1 MGELIWKGWIILSSL
16 PHGAGVQTGDVLC
29 VLDFSLENWAL
40 NHKHLYTVSPSHQGH
55 QLSKKHKCRKFGVTR
70 GLSHSCFLLLIL
82 ILSGRLPKKSK
93 KKKKGNFE
101 NFSVSLAPQSSQF
114 L

>member
-40 NHKHLYTVSPSHQGH
+40 NHKHLYTVSPSQQGH
-55 QLSKKHKCRKFGVTR
+55 HLFKKHKCRKFGVTR
-70 GLSHSCFLLLIL
+70 GLSHSWFFATY
-82 ILSGRLPKKSK
+82 SDTG
-93 KKKKGNFE
+93 
-101 NFSVSLAPQSSQF
+101 
-114 L
+114 